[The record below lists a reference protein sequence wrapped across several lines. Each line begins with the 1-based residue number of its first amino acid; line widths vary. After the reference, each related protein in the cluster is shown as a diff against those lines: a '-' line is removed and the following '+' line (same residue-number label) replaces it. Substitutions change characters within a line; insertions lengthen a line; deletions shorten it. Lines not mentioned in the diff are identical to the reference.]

1 MERIGRNDK
10 TAVRWS
16 FLGVILLL
24 IILVSA
30 CSTNDEN
37 TRDDTKQKEY
47 TSVEIDETRIKVLS
61 RSCMSCHGVDLSGVP
76 GDGPSLRNI
85 GYRYTKEEIREI
97 LINGRNNGRMPK
109 GLLEGGQSQEGDL
122 EMMVEWLSQL
132 E

>member
-1 MERIGRNDK
+1 MERIGRNYN
-10 TAVRWS
+10 TSMRWL

-24 IILVSA
+24 FILVSA
-30 CSTNDEN
+30 CSTNDEQSG
-37 TRDDTKQKEY
+37 DDTKQEY
-47 TSVEIDETRIKVLS
+47 ASVEIDETRIKVLS

-85 GYRYTKEEIREI
+85 GLRYTKDEIREI
-97 LINGRNNGRMPK
+97 LKNGRNNGRMPK
-109 GLLEGGQSQEGDL
+109 GLLEGGQAQEGDL